1 MAKRILVV
9 LSEWG
14 YWGEELIGPLDVLT
28 KAGYQL
34 DFMTPFG
41 QLPALPPS
49 MEEGYLDPPL
59 NKVVTDAHYAKRT
72 TEVHESNLL
81 DNPIN
86 LSEKISLMPYFN
98 GNNFG
103 LNRQLSTKDV
113 RISGKSLLTHTML
126 CFCLEEAGQW
136 QIWSTTRDCII
147 QSSVMLIVTS

>member
-28 KAGYQL
+28 QAGYQL

-41 QLPALPPS
+41 RKPPALSPS
-49 MEEGYLDPPL
+49 MQEGYLDPPL
-59 NKVVTDAHYAKRT
+59 NKVVTDALCKADK
-72 TEVHESNLL
+72 EVHDSNLL

-98 GNNFG
+98 GSNFG
-103 LNRQLSTKDV
+103 LS
-113 RISGKSLLTHTML
+113 
-126 CFCLEEAGQW
+126 
-136 QIWSTTRDCII
+136 
-147 QSSVMLIVTS
+147 